1 MILLNDLDKWIIN
14 FIWSGDVDKRK
25 LVIVPWNKSCRPVIQ
40 GGLGIRS
47 LKSLNEAVNLKLC
60 WDLRNSS
67 QPWAK
72 LLKCRC
78 IRNRKP
84 ISYHIYSSIWSSI
97 KNGFDNTNDQIGWLT
112 GNGENVS
119 FWNDNLCGVTMS
131 TTFNLPNFISQN
143 LQASVLYS

>member
-25 LVIVPWNKSCRPVIQ
+25 LVIVPWNKSCRPIIQ

-47 LKSLNEAVNLKLC
+47 LMSLNEAANLKLC

-72 LLKCRC
+72 LLKSRC
-78 IRNRKP
+78 IRKKNLYL
-84 ISYHIYSSIWSSI
+84 ITSI
-97 KNGFDNTNDQIGWLT
+97 QLY
-112 GNGENVS
+112 
-119 FWNDNLCGVTMS
+119 GVTYKMILILS
-131 TTFNLPNFISQN
+131 MTK
-143 LQASVLYS
+143 